1 MTSIID
7 RVDGPRRGSCRR
19 RLLAVL
25 ALWTGQLPLAA
36 SAAGQG
42 LVLVSPEEYDQI
54 PVVSPPLA
62 FAELPGRSDMS
73 EYLPRPRSQGSQG
86 SCVAWAVAYGLKT
99 YQESAELGRPPTG
112 PDQVFSPAYIY
123 NQLVANRP
131 NADCDAGT
139 SIPAALNILKN
150 QGAATLAEF
159 PYDPSS
165 CRRLPTLETHADASV
180 RKIADWGRVDLDQY
194 SMKAQLAAGTP
205 VVISM
210 CVGPDFHRHG
220 SGVFHG
226 DRGEAIIRDA
236 NNHPR
241 CADGGHAMLV
251 TGYDDDLGAY
261 RLLNSWGD
269 DWGDQGHAWLSY
281 RAFDRQVRGA
291 YVAWDM
297 PTWDPEEREAQLRR
311 ELAAALARAG
321 AAEARA
327 DSAEARARVAAETR
341 AEEIEARADSA
352 EAAARAASDSIASL
366 VVQLRLDS
374 TSTAL
379 ALAHA
384 LDDFPT
390 EPTYEEYVR
399 VGAPRL
405 VGDRISWFRIHARE
419 DGFVTSLG
427 EEDVKGYLH
436 EIGCSQSLT
445 IGFSDREVIRDE
457 RMELGLGHLRDVESS
472 HVQFADDNGP
482 EMNFFFNLAADKCY
496 VLVSEGYG
504 RDDTGPYSLRFGGR
518 MRYRYV
524 THGQG
529 GWSPWSAWA
538 SPARR

>member
-1 MTSIID
+1 MRTMID
-7 RVDGPRRGSCRR
+7 CADGLRRESCRR

-25 ALWTGQLPLAA
+25 ALCTGHLPLAA
-36 SAAGQG
+36 SVAGQG
-42 LVLVSPEEYDQI
+42 LVLVSEEEYDEI
-54 PVVSPPLA
+54 PVASPPLA
-62 FAELPGRSDMS
+62 FTALPSRTDMS
-73 EYLPRPRSQGSQG
+73 EFLPRPRSQGSQG

-99 YQESAELGRPPTG
+99 YQESAELGRPPVG

-131 NADCDAGT
+131 NPDCDVGT
-139 SIPAALNILKN
+139 SIPAALEILKN

-165 CRRLPTLETHADASV
+165 CRMLPTAGTHADASV

-205 VVISM
+205 IVISM

-220 SGVFHG
+220 SGVFRG
-226 DRGEAIIRDA
+226 DAGEQIIRDA
-236 NNHPR
+236 NNRPR
-241 CADGGHAMLV
+241 CAHGGHAMLV
-251 TGYDDDLGAY
+251 TGYDNDLGAY

-269 DWGDQGHAWLSY
+269 RWGDGGFAWLSY
-281 RAFDRQVRGA
+281 RAFERQVRGA
-291 YVAWDM
+291 YVARDM

-311 ELAAALARAG
+311 ELAAAEARAR

-327 DSAEARARVAAETR
+327 DSAEARARVAAESSI
-341 AEEIEARADSA
+341 EEIEDRANSA

-366 VVQLRLDS
+366 VVQLRSDS
-374 TSTAL
+374 TASAL

-390 EPTYEEYVR
+390 EPTYEEFVR

-405 VGDRISWFRIHARE
+405 VGDRMSLFRIHARE
-419 DGFVTSLG
+419 DGFVSSVG

-436 EIGCSQSLT
+436 EIRCAHSLT
-445 IGFSDREVIRDE
+445 IGFSDREVVTDE
-457 RMELGLGHLRDVESS
+457 RTELGLRHLRDDESS
-472 HVQFADDNGP
+472 HVEFADDNGP
-482 EMNFFFNLAADKCY
+482 ERNFFLNLAADKCY

-504 RDDTGPYSLRFGGR
+504 RNDTGPYTLRFGGR
-518 MRYRYV
+518 IRYRYV
-524 THGQG
+524 THGRG
-529 GWSPWSAWA
+529 GWSLWSAWA
-538 SPARR
+538 SPARP